1 MFLLFLQRAI
11 RFSTVFLFGSTGET
25 LTEKSG
31 NLNLGTPGIMCMGGA
46 GAVLGTEAYFSAE
59 AGQIRRDLRQ
69 WGRTLRSPSR
79 LPAIRTGSKRSS
91 CHTA

>member
-46 GAVLGTEAYFSAE
+46 GAVLGTEAYLNMVGGAANITPFVL
-59 AGQIRRDLRQ
+59 RRQGKSDGIYGSGGVLYAV
-69 WGRTLRSPSR
+69 
-79 LPAIRTGSKRSS
+79 LPDCRR
-91 CHTA
+91 